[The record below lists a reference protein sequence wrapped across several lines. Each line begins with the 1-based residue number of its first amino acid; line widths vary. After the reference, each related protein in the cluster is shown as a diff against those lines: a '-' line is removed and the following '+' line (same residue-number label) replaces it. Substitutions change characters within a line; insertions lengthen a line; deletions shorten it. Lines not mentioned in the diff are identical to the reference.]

1 MEIQV
6 KDIECEKCNEK
17 FESIDK
23 LIDHVMEIEHETKM
37 ECLECNKKFKSLDK
51 LMEHMDI
58 CVVETY
64 MRKHKKKEHEVTS
77 EEGSKE
83 EENKKDSNED
93 DLSNQPDRSE
103 IGAHRIIDQDS
114 SRRKN

>member
-37 ECLECNKKFKSLDK
+37 ECLDYLLEKDAHQRRENNLGEN
-51 LMEHMDI
+51 LI
-58 CVVETY
+58 CP
-64 MRKHKKKEHEVTS
+64 
-77 EEGSKE
+77 
-83 EENKKDSNED
+83 ED
-93 DLSNQPDRSE
+93 GTKRE
-103 IGAHRIIDQDS
+103 
-114 SRRKN
+114 